1 MHAVTGLDTFSS
13 ELDFAALLDA
23 TFDNT
28 KVERGDIIE
37 GVILAID
44 NQGLIVD
51 VNLMR
56 DGIVPR
62 RDLERLDPPP
72 QFEVGQII
80 DVSIIRLEDDDGN
93 LLLSIAQAQQNE
105 DWKNAQRLIENEEV
119 WATKVAEANK
129 GGLIVLFGNLRGFI
143 PASHVA
149 DLPRGLDDEKRFD
162 FLKDMV
168 GKTINTKVIEVNYK
182 RRRLVF
188 SQREAQRNNREAR
201 KELLLS
207 NLAEGDVLEGVI
219 SGLRDFG
226 AFVDLG
232 GADGLIHI
240 SELAW
245 HRVQNP
251 ADVVTVGQR
260 VKVYVLRL
268 DQDGKRI
275 GLSLKRLQPNPWAE
289 IEDRYHVGQMIEG
302 KITRLS
308 KYGAFVTL
316 EPGVEALLH
325 ISQLANTMVNDP
337 SEIVAVGQVLM
348 MRIIS
353 IEVEKQRLGLSI
365 RNLSTATTPEA
376 VMESHTSPVELA
388 TV

>member
-1 MHAVTGLDTFSS
+1 MHALTGLDTFSS

-80 DVSIIRLEDDDGN
+80 DVSIIKVEDDDGN
-93 LLLSIAQAQQNE
+93 LVLSIAQAQQNE
-105 DWKNAQRLIENEEV
+105 DWKHAQRLIETEEV
-119 WATKVAEANK
+119 WATKVADANK

-168 GKTINTKVIEVNYK
+168 GKTINTKVIEVNHK

-201 KELLLS
+201 KDLLLS
-207 NLAEGDVLEGVI
+207 NLAEGDVLDGVI

-251 ADVVTVGQR
+251 ADVVTVGQK
-260 VKVYVLRL
+260 VQVYVLRL

-289 IEDRYHVGQMIEG
+289 VEDRYHVGQMIEG

-365 RNLSTATTPEA
+365 RDLNTTTPES
-376 VMESHTSPVELA
+376 VMESDTSPVELA

>member
-1 MHAVTGLDTFSS
+1 MHAPIGLDTFPS

-72 QFEVGQII
+72 QFEIGQII
-80 DVSIIRLEDDDGN
+80 DVSIIKVEDDDGN
-93 LLLSIAQAQQNE
+93 LVLSISQAQQNE
-105 DWKNAQRLIENEEV
+105 DWKHAQRLIETEEV
-119 WATKVAEANK
+119 WATKVADANK

-162 FLKDMV
+162 FLKDLV

-207 NLAEGDVLEGVI
+207 NLAEGDVLDGVI
-219 SGLRDFG
+219 IGLRDFG

-251 ADVVTVGQR
+251 ADVVTVGQKVR
-260 VKVYVLRL
+260 VYVLRL

-275 GLSLKRLQPNPWAE
+275 GLSLKRLQMNPWSE
-289 IEDRYHVGQMIEG
+289 VEDRYHVGQMIEG

-325 ISQLANTMVNDP
+325 ISQLSNATVNDP
-337 SEIVAVGQVLM
+337 SEIVSVGQVLT

-353 IEVEKQRLGLSI
+353 IEIEKQRLGLSI
-365 RNLSTATTPEA
+365 REMNGTTA
-376 VMESHTSPVELA
+376 ESVIESDTSPAELA

>member
-1 MHAVTGLDTFSS
+1 M
-13 ELDFAALLDA
+13 
-23 TFDNT
+23 
-28 KVERGDIIE
+28 
-37 GVILAID
+37 ILAID

>member
-1 MHAVTGLDTFSS
+1 MHAPTGLDTFPS
-13 ELDFAALLDA
+13 ELDFATLLDA

-80 DVSIIRLEDDDGN
+80 DVSIIKVEDDDGN
-93 LLLSIAQAQQNE
+93 LVLSISQAQQNE
-105 DWKNAQRLIENEEV
+105 DWKHAQRLIETEEV
-119 WATKVAEANK
+119 WATKVADANK

-162 FLKDMV
+162 FLNEMV
-168 GKTINTKVIEVNYK
+168 GRTINTKVIEVNYK

-201 KELLLS
+201 KDLLLS
-207 NLAEGDVLEGVI
+207 NLAEGDVLDGVI

-251 ADVVTVGQR
+251 ADVVTVGQKVR
-260 VKVYVLRL
+260 VYVLRL

-275 GLSLKRLQPNPWAE
+275 GLSLKRLQMNPWSE
-289 IEDRYHVGQMIEG
+289 VEDRYHVGQMIEG

-325 ISQLANTMVNDP
+325 ISQLSNTMVNDP
-337 SEIVAVGQVLM
+337 SEVVSVGQVLT

-353 IEVEKQRLGLSI
+353 IEIEKQRLGLSI
-365 RNLSTATTPEA
+365 RDLNGSTTT
-376 VMESHTSPVELA
+376 ESVVESDTSPAELA

>member
-365 RNLSTATTPEA
+365 RNLSTATTSEA

>member
-1 MHAVTGLDTFSS
+1 M
-13 ELDFAALLDA
+13 
-23 TFDNT
+23 
-28 KVERGDIIE
+28 
-37 GVILAID
+37 
-44 NQGLIVD
+44 
-51 VNLMR
+51 
-56 DGIVPR
+56 
-62 RDLERLDPPP
+62 
-72 QFEVGQII
+72 
-80 DVSIIRLEDDDGN
+80 
-93 LLLSIAQAQQNE
+93 
-105 DWKNAQRLIENEEV
+105 
-119 WATKVAEANK
+119 
-129 GGLIVLFGNLRGFI
+129 IVLFGNLRGFI

>member
-1 MHAVTGLDTFSS
+1 MHAPIGLDTFPS

-72 QFEVGQII
+72 QFEIGQII
-80 DVSIIRLEDDDGN
+80 DVSIIKVEDDDGN
-93 LLLSIAQAQQNE
+93 LVLSISQAQQNE
-105 DWKNAQRLIENEEV
+105 DWKHAQRLIETEEV
-119 WATKVAEANK
+119 WATKVADANK

-162 FLKDMV
+162 FLKDLV

-207 NLAEGDVLEGVI
+207 NLAEGDVLDGVI

-251 ADVVTVGQR
+251 ADVVTVGQKVR
-260 VKVYVLRL
+260 VYVLRL

-275 GLSLKRLQPNPWAE
+275 GLSLKRLQMNPWSE
-289 IEDRYHVGQMIEG
+289 VEDRYHVGQMIEG

-325 ISQLANTMVNDP
+325 ISQLSNATVNDP
-337 SEIVAVGQVLM
+337 SEIVSVGQVLT

-353 IEVEKQRLGLSI
+353 IEIEKQRLGLSI
-365 RNLSTATTPEA
+365 REMNGTTA
-376 VMESHTSPVELA
+376 ESVIESDTSPAELA